1 MIPYYRNRWGYGV
14 DKPVNQEAI
23 RAIEAKLERVL
34 EAYPELLE
42 VNAERQKALEEWL
55 EGLGGGEVENGVQED
70 RETTR

>member
-1 MIPYYRNRWGYGV
+1 M

-42 VNAERQKALEEWL
+42 VNPERQKALED
-55 EGLGGGEVENGVQED
+55 G
-70 RETTR
+70 

>member
-1 MIPYYRNRWGYGV
+1 M

-42 VNAERQKALEEWL
+42 MNPERQKALEEWL
-55 EGLGGGEVENGVQED
+55 EGLGEGGAEDGVQED
-70 RETTR
+70 R

>member
-1 MIPYYRNRWGYGV
+1 V

-42 VNAERQKALEEWL
+42 MNPERQKALEEWL
-55 EGLGGGEVENGVQED
+55 EGLGEGGAEDGVQED
-70 RETTR
+70 R

>member
-1 MIPYYRNRWGYGV
+1 V

-42 VNAERQKALEEWL
+42 VNPERQKALEEWL
-55 EGLGGGEVENGVQED
+55 EDLGEGGAEDGVQED
-70 RETTR
+70 R